1 MAAADGCGTGPVWQG
16 KLSWVLRSL
25 LVVGRHA
32 VVRVYGEIVSQCF
45 PPTLMVSLSIAQ
57 CEGVTPPVV
66 RGFSGEIVPWI
77 AVGSACLWGEV
88 S

>member
-1 MAAADGCGTGPVWQG
+1 MAAADGRGTGPVWQG
-16 KLSWVLRSL
+16 KLSWALRAL

-32 VVRVYGEIVSQCF
+32 RGRVYGEIVSQCF

-66 RGFSGEIVPWI
+66 GGFSGEIVPWI
-77 AVGSACLWGEV
+77 AVGSACP
-88 S
+88 